1 MRRTRIAP
9 GIYQDAYGY
18 SVMASIGSGTRRLTA
33 PEIRYPLG
41 TALAVLQARW
51 HREKGRLK
59 DDQSRAGGPL
69 VRGLVS
75 GDIARYLET
84 ATLSKQRKTERT
96 VQLAWWA
103 ARFGKRRREAIEAA
117 ELLQALNGLTK
128 ADGQPASPSTKNKYR
143 HAFSHVWTILDGK
156 NAANPFRDVK
166 QFDEGHPP
174 RRDQSYELIDA
185 IMAQLRDRGQGL
197 KPSRSKAFL
206 MVEAYAPVTR
216 AELTRMT
223 SGDVDWAASEINTPG
238 RQKGAGTQG
247 QRKPITAD
255 ALEAFRRFDAAGC
268 WGVKPS
274 KSSIWRIFCAARDRA
289 IAELKRTRP
298 DLNLARAA
306 TMRPY
311 DLRHSFATFV
321 LRHTRD
327 MAATQEYLGH
337 KYATTTR
344 RYSQA
349 AIPIVLKAAGDTV
362 GTAFADRPT
371 YQAPPTPP
379 AKAAQKAP
387 IRLVKRRRG

>member
-18 SVMASIGSGTRRLTA
+18 SVMASIGSGARRLTA
-33 PEIRYPLG
+33 PEVRFPLG

-84 ATLSKQRKTERT
+84 ATLSKQRVAERT

-103 ARFGKRRREAIEAA
+103 ARFGKRRRDAIESA

-143 HAFSHVWTILDGK
+143 HAFAHVWTILDGK
-156 NAANPFRDVK
+156 NAPNPFRDVR
-166 QFDEGHPP
+166 QFNEGEPP
-174 RRDQSYELIDA
+174 RRDQPYLLIDA
-185 IMAQLRDRGQGL
+185 IIAQLRDRGQGDQ
-197 KPSRSKAFL
+197 PSRTKAFL

-216 AELTRMT
+216 AQLTRMT
-223 SGDVDWAASEINTPG
+223 SGDVEWTADPPEIHAPG
-238 RQKGAGTQG
+238 RLKGAGTRG
-247 QRKPITAD
+247 QRKEITPE

-274 KSSIWRIFCAARDRA
+274 KSSIWRIFRAARDRA
-289 IAELKRTRP
+289 IAELKVSHP
-298 DLNLARAA
+298 ELDLSRAA

-311 DLRHSFATFV
+311 DLRHSFATEAARV
-321 LRHTRD
+321 LQNDSLVGTYLDHRD
-327 MAATQEYLGH
+327 LRTTKRYTSGAIPDQMRVAGAAMAA
-337 KYATTTR
+337 
-344 RYSQA
+344 
-349 AIPIVLKAAGDTV
+349 
-362 GTAFADRPT
+362 AFAGRPK
-371 YQAPPTPP
+371 YHPLP
-379 AKAAQKAP
+379 KAVAKAP